1 MYVTTLNGTILNSP
15 QGAKVLLMD
24 YWTPTEDLRMK
35 QQWIWGFLSGLVFF
49 GGFLDHQGIVVAF
62 YLVLSFNVRRH
73 LYMKWLLM

>member
-35 QQWIWGFLSGLVFF
+35 QQ
-49 GGFLDHQGIVVAF
+49 
-62 YLVLSFNVRRH
+62 
-73 LYMKWLLM
+73 